1 MELRLAPL
9 LSFAAFLRGVS
20 GLAFSL
26 LAIRIVGVDHF
37 GYFSLIW
44 AFCTAFLFMYTGIN
58 TVLVVRMVESRSTDV
73 YREWMAA
80 GLTLTVL
87 LIIVLVGVAT
97 VFFVVAPVSSEPNL
111 VLRFC
116 PMMLACLIATMY
128 SCAVLEGRGLIARAT
143 LLPLVGNFF
152 IVTLLVISLL
162 LNVLVT
168 DLYSLLRVVVVAYA
182 VEAFIAVVVCLRC
195 VGFGSVLWRV
205 ETMKKLIV
213 GGFSTQAANLVSF
226 LLDPW
231 SKSVLALNIG
241 PAAVAIFDL
250 AMKVGWGLSFVFSA
264 YSRLFLQIPAADH
277 RRRIAALTQAAELTW
292 TPLVLIGSIV
302 VSVLPPLLSG
312 WLKMDPLLLAQ
323 GMVIAVAACML
334 MSCVSAAYIS
344 LIGFQDHAFIFRN
357 QMIVGLANVVAAPLL
372 VPFIG
377 FTGAFVGSLIGTLV
391 NVWLISRRL
400 RYHMPEFSGLASL
413 AQSFVGRLAVATA
426 VFAVACIGSVCK
438 TPAAYTV
445 TLACAAILLLI
456 REPLARMTWSKI
468 IEKKGS

>member
-116 PMMLACLIATMY
+116 PM
-128 SCAVLEGRGLIARAT
+128 IARAT